1 MAPNWEEMA
10 LVGRIARP
18 VGVRGQMVVDVD
30 TDFPHE
36 RFHAG
41 AELFVRRGG
50 SVEPLIITTIRFQRA
65 RPVIGIRG
73 VDDMTAAKA
82 FAGAELRIPVER
94 LARLPHGTFYRH
106 DLIGCQ
112 VQTDG
117 GDPVGTV
124 VNVEGSMGG
133 SRLVVDAA
141 RGEVL
146 VPLAAAFVPLV
157 DPLGKLI
164 VIAPPEGLLE
174 LNERP
179 AGKVRRGADR

>member
-1 MAPNWEEMA
+1 MAARWEEMA

-18 VGVRGQMVVDVD
+18 LGLRGQVVVDVD

-50 SVEPLIITTIRFQRA
+50 SVEPLTITTIRFQRA

-73 VDDMTAAKA
+73 VDDMTSAKA
-82 FAGAELRIPVER
+82 FAGAELRVPIER
-94 LARLPHGTFYRH
+94 LARLPQGTYYRH

-112 VQTDG
+112 VHTNA

-133 SRLVVDAA
+133 SRLVLDTAS
-141 RGEVL
+141 GEVL
-146 VPLAAAFVPLV
+146 VPLAAAFVPVV
-157 DPLGKLI
+157 DPIGKRI
-164 VIAPPEGLLE
+164 VITPPEGLLE

-179 AGKVRRGADR
+179 SGKVRRSADR